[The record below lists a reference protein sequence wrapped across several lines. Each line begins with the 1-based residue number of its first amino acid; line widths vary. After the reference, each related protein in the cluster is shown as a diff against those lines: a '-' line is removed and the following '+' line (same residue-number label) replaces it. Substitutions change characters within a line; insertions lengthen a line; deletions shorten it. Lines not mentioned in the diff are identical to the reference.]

1 MRAITESLNRLYHNG
16 KITEDILRARVE
28 KGTINKEE
36 FKFITGK
43 DY

>member
-1 MRAITESLNRLYHNG
+1 MRAITESLNRLYKSG
-16 KITEDILRARVE
+16 QITEDILRARVE

>member
-1 MRAITESLNRLYHNG
+1 MRAITESLNRLY
-16 KITEDILRARVE
+16 KSCRITEDILRARVE
-28 KGTINKEE
+28 KGTINEEE

>member
-1 MRAITESLNRLYHNG
+1 MDPYG

-28 KGTINKEE
+28 KSTINEEE

>member
-1 MRAITESLNRLYHNG
+1 MRAITESLNRLYKSG
-16 KITEDILRARVE
+16 RITEDILRARVE
-28 KGTINKEE
+28 KGTISKEE

>member
-1 MRAITESLNRLYHNG
+1 MKAIIESLNRLYKSG
-16 KITEDILRARVE
+16 QITEDILRVRVE

>member
-1 MRAITESLNRLYHNG
+1 MRVITESLNRLYHNG
-16 KITEDILRARVE
+16 KITEEVLRARVE
-28 KGTINKEE
+28 KSTINEEE